1 MQFWSKGLGKKTIQ
15 LYLSKGETIASGDT
29 LYLQGQMEA
38 PVSWEYIMPMGGDDL
53 VDFFE
58 LLKEPDVARYIHAS
72 PRRWQ
77 LYGAMVVQ
85 GLLLA
90 GLVLRQALRHA
101 FGRTAAEP
109 DVVIEVPPPSVRKKK
124 KAKAVKRKPYR
135 RRLGTK
141 TTQAPSLTQ
150 AMKQQSRD
158 ALESDEEAESVDEA
172 IQAAMRA
179 AEALD

>member
-1 MQFWSKGLGKKTIQ
+1 MQFWSKGLGKKTIH
-15 LYLSKGETIASGDT
+15 LYLSKGESIVSGDQ

-58 LLKEPDVARYIHAS
+58 LLKEPTVARYIHAS

-77 LYGAMVVQ
+77 IYAAMVVQ

-101 FGRTAAEP
+101 IGRTVQGP
-109 DVVIEVPPPSVRKKK
+109 DVVIEVPPASVRKKK
-124 KAKAVKRKPYR
+124 SKTPKRKPYR
-135 RRLGTK
+135 RRLDTK
-141 TTQAPSLTQ
+141 TTAAPSLTQ
-150 AMKQQSRD
+150 AMKQQSR
-158 ALESDEEAESVDEA
+158 EEPETDEEPESVDDA
-172 IQAAMRA
+172 IEAAMRA
-179 AEALD
+179 AAALD